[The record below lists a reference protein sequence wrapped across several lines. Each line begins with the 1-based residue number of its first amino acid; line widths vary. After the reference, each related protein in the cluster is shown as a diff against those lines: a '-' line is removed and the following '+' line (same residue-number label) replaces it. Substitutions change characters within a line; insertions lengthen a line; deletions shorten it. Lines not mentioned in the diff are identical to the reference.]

1 MYLLV
6 IGRTEADQSA
16 LGAINQPLRGGKT
29 QKRRRHVLMRLA
41 DKVAIITGS
50 AGGMGRAAAELFAS
64 EGASIV
70 VTDVAVKEGE
80 ETVSAI
86 RDAGGNA
93 IFVRANVALEEE
105 VQHMVNVAME
115 TFGHVDILYNNAG
128 IMPGDDGSV
137 TDITEV
143 TWDRIMDINLKS
155 AFLCSKYTIPHMMK
169 QGKGS
174 IINVASFVAFMGCT
188 VPQDAY
194 TASKGGMLSLTKSF
208 SVQYGQHGIRCNA
221 ICPGPIE
228 TPLLRILWTS
238 EEARN
243 LRLNRIPLGR
253 FGEAKDIVYMA
264 LYLASDESSWTTGA
278 WLMVDGGISS
288 NYF

>member
-1 MYLLV
+1 
-6 IGRTEADQSA
+6 
-16 LGAINQPLRGGKT
+16 
-29 QKRRRHVLMRLA
+29 MRLA

-50 AGGMGRAAAELFAS
+50 AGGMGKAAAELFAQ
-64 EGASIV
+64 EGASVV
-70 VTDVAVKEGE
+70 VTDVAVREGE
-80 ETVSAI
+80 ETAHAI
-86 RDAGGNA
+86 RDAGGTA
-93 IFVRANVALEEE
+93 LFVKANVAVEED
-105 VQHMVNVAME
+105 VRHMVNVAVE
-115 TFGHVDILYNNAG
+115 EFGRVDVLYNNAG
-128 IMPGDDGSV
+128 IMPVEDSSV
-137 TDITEV
+137 IETSEA
-143 TWDRIMDINLKS
+143 TWDRVMDINLKS
-155 AFLCSKYTIPHMMK
+155 AFFCTKYTVPHMIQ

-208 SVQYGQHGIRCNA
+208 AVQYGKHGIRCNS

-228 TPLLRILWTS
+228 TPLLRNLWTS

-253 FGEAKDIVYMA
+253 FGESKDIVYMA
-264 LYLASDESSWTTGA
+264 LYLASDESAWTTGA
-278 WLMVDGGISS
+278 WLVVDGGISS

>member
-1 MYLLV
+1 
-6 IGRTEADQSA
+6 
-16 LGAINQPLRGGKT
+16 
-29 QKRRRHVLMRLA
+29 MRLA
-41 DKVAIITGS
+41 NKVAIITGS
-50 AGGMGRAAAELFAS
+50 AGGMGKAAAELFAR

-70 VTDVAVKEGE
+70 VTDIAAAEGE
-80 ETVSAI
+80 ETARGI
-86 RDAGGNA
+86 RDAGGRA
-93 IFVRANVALEEE
+93 IFVKADAASEDE
-105 VQHMVNVAME
+105 VSHMVDAAIRA
-115 TFGHVDILYNNAG
+115 FGQVDVLYNNAG
-128 IMPGDDGSV
+128 IMPVEDGSV
-137 TDITEV
+137 TDITGA
-143 TWDRIMDINLKS
+143 TWDKVMDVNLKS
-155 AFLCSKYTIPHMMK
+155 AFLCSKYVIPHMVK

-208 SVQYGQHGIRCNA
+208 AVQYGRHGIRCNA

-228 TPLLRILWTS
+228 TPLLRVLWTS

>member
-1 MYLLV
+1 
-6 IGRTEADQSA
+6 
-16 LGAINQPLRGGKT
+16 
-29 QKRRRHVLMRLA
+29 MRLA

-50 AGGMGRAAAELFAS
+50 AGGMGRAAAELFVS

-70 VTDVAVKEGE
+70 VTDVAAKEGE

-93 IFVRANVALEEE
+93 IFVQTNVAIEEE
-105 VQHMVNVAME
+105 VRHMVNVAVE

-194 TASKGGMLSLTKSF
+194 TASKGGMLALTKSF
-208 SVQYGQHGIRCNA
+208 AVQYGKHGIRCNA

-264 LYLASDESSWTTGA
+264 LYLASDESAWTTGA

>member
-1 MYLLV
+1 
-6 IGRTEADQSA
+6 
-16 LGAINQPLRGGKT
+16 
-29 QKRRRHVLMRLA
+29 MRLA

-86 RDAGGNA
+86 CDAGGNA
-93 IFVRANVALEEE
+93 ICVQTNVAVEEE
-105 VQHMVNVAME
+105 VRHMVNVAVE

-208 SVQYGQHGIRCNA
+208 AVQYGMHGIRCNA

-243 LRLNRIPLGR
+243 LRLDRIPLGR

-264 LYLASDESSWTTGA
+264 LYLASDELSWTTGA

>member
-1 MYLLV
+1 
-6 IGRTEADQSA
+6 
-16 LGAINQPLRGGKT
+16 
-29 QKRRRHVLMRLA
+29 MRLA

-70 VTDVAVKEGE
+70 VTDVAMKEGE

-93 IFVRANVALEEE
+93 IFVQTNVAIEDE
-105 VQHMVNVAME
+105 VRHMVNVAVE

-137 TDITEV
+137 TDISEV

-208 SVQYGQHGIRCNA
+208 AVQYGQHGIRCNA

-243 LRLNRIPLGR
+243 LRLDRIPLGR

-278 WLMVDGGISS
+278 WMMVDGGISS

>member
-1 MYLLV
+1 
-6 IGRTEADQSA
+6 
-16 LGAINQPLRGGKT
+16 
-29 QKRRRHVLMRLA
+29 MRLA
-41 DKVAIITGS
+41 NKVAIITGS

-64 EGASIV
+64 EGASVV
-70 VTDVAVKEGE
+70 VTDVAAKEGE

-93 IFVRANVALEEE
+93 IFVQTNVSVEEE
-105 VQHMVNVAME
+105 VRHMVNVAVE

-155 AFLCSKYTIPHMMK
+155 AFLCSKYTIPHMIK

-208 SVQYGQHGIRCNA
+208 AVQYGKHGIRCNA

>member
-1 MYLLV
+1 
-6 IGRTEADQSA
+6 
-16 LGAINQPLRGGKT
+16 
-29 QKRRRHVLMRLA
+29 MRLA
-41 DKVAIITGS
+41 NKVAIITGS

-64 EGASIV
+64 EGASVV
-70 VTDVAVKEGE
+70 VTDVAAKEGE

-93 IFVRANVALEEE
+93 IFVQTNVSVEEE
-105 VQHMVNVAME
+105 VRHMVNVAVE

-155 AFLCSKYTIPHMMK
+155 AFLCSKYTIPHMIK

-208 SVQYGQHGIRCNA
+208 AVQYGKHGIRCNA

-264 LYLASDESSWTTGA
+264 LYLASDESAWTTGA

>member
-1 MYLLV
+1 MLSHKEKNV
-6 IGRTEADQSA
+6 
-16 LGAINQPLRGGKT
+16 
-29 QKRRRHVLMRLA
+29 MRLA

-64 EGASIV
+64 EGASV
-70 VTDVAVKEGE
+70 VITDVAEQQGE
-80 ETVSAI
+80 EAAQSI
-86 RDAGGNA
+86 RAAGGNA
-93 IFVRANVALEEE
+93 VFVRANVAQEDE
-105 VQHMVNVAME
+105 VKHMVEAAIDA
-115 TFGHVDILYNNAG
+115 FGHVDILYNNAG
-128 IMPGDDGSV
+128 IMPAEDTSV
-137 TDITEV
+137 VDTTSD
-143 TWDRIMDINLKS
+143 TWDRVLDINLKS
-155 AFLCSKYTIPHMMK
+155 AFLCTKYTIPHMMAQK
-169 QGKGS
+169 RGS

-194 TASKGGMLSLTKSF
+194 TASKGGMLSLTKSLA
-208 SVQYGQHGIRCNA
+208 VQYGPHGIRCNA

-228 TPLLRILWTS
+228 TPLLRYLWTS

-253 FGEAKDIVYMA
+253 FGEARDIVYMA

>member
-1 MYLLV
+1 
-6 IGRTEADQSA
+6 
-16 LGAINQPLRGGKT
+16 
-29 QKRRRHVLMRLA
+29 MRLT
-41 DKVAIITGS
+41 DKVALITGS
-50 AGGMGRAAAELFAS
+50 ASGMGKLAAEVFAR

-70 VTDVAVKEGE
+70 VTDIMEKEGE
-80 ETVSAI
+80 ETAQAV
-86 RDAGGNA
+86 RDAGGSA
-93 IFVRANVALEEE
+93 VFVPGNVAHDADAQR
-105 VQHMVNVAME
+105 VVNAAIESYGRIDV
-115 TFGHVDILYNNAG
+115 LYNNAG
-128 IMPGDDGSV
+128 IMPAEDTGV
-137 TDITEV
+137 VETAEE
-143 TWDRIMDINLKS
+143 TWDKVIDVNLKS
-155 AFLCSKYTIPHMMK
+155 AFLYCKHTLPHMVE

-174 IINVASFVAFMGCT
+174 IINIASFVAFMGCS

-194 TASKGGMLSLTKSF
+194 TASKGGMLSLTKSLA
-208 SVQYGQHGIRCNA
+208 VQYGRHGIRCNA

-228 TPLLRILWTS
+228 TPLLRYLWTS

-264 LYLASDESSWTTGA
+264 LYLASDESAWTTGA